1 MLRRTAH
8 FFSWIF
14 QPLLMPIYGA
24 LLFLNL
30 PFYAFSLLPSA
41 VKWYVISCNLLFT
54 FFMPV
59 FIILLMKRF
68 NMISNLTLENRED
81 RKYPILFT
89 AVFYISNY
97 YFLKKVNLPAPYLFF
112 LLAGMFSLISTL
124 FITNYWK
131 ISMHMT
137 GIGGLCGSLLLC
149 SIAWPIDIRWMLA
162 GVFLIAGIIG
172 SSRLILNAHT
182 PAQVGAGFFAGLLP
196 QLAILLIYLR

>member
-68 NMISNLTLENRED
+68 NMISTLTLENRED

-137 GIGGLCGSLLLC
+137 GIGGLCGSFMLL
-149 SIAWPIDIRWMLA
+149 SFIWPIDLR
-162 GVFLIAGIIG
+162 LIIAALFIVAGIVG
-172 SSRLILNAHT
+172 SSRLILNVHT
-182 PAQVGAGFFAGLLP
+182 PAQVAAGFAAGFTPQISLL
-196 QLAILLIYLR
+196 LLI

>member
-68 NMISNLTLENRED
+68 NMISTLTLENRED

-137 GIGGLCGSLLLC
+137 GIGGLCGSFMLL
-149 SIAWPIDIRWMLA
+149 SFIWPIDLRLIIAAL
-162 GVFLIAGIIG
+162 FLVAGIVG
-172 SSRLILNAHT
+172 SSRLILNVHT
-182 PAQVGAGFFAGLLP
+182 PAQVAAGFAAGFAPQISLL
-196 QLAILLIYLR
+196 LML

>member
-68 NMISNLTLENRED
+68 NIISTLTLENRED

-112 LLAGMFSLISTL
+112 LLAGMFSMISTL

-137 GIGGLCGSLLLC
+137 GIGGLCGSFMLL
-149 SIAWPIDIRWMLA
+149 SFIWPIDLRLIIAAL
-162 GVFLIAGIIG
+162 FLVAGIVG
-172 SSRLILNAHT
+172 SSRLILNVHT
-182 PAQVGAGFFAGLLP
+182 PAQVAAGFAAGFAPQISLL
-196 QLAILLIYLR
+196 LML

>member
-59 FIILLMKRF
+59 FIILLMKRL
-68 NMISNLTLENRED
+68 NMISTLTLENRED

-137 GIGGLCGSLLLC
+137 GIGGLCGSFMLL
-149 SIAWPIDIRWMLA
+149 SFIWPIDLRLIIAAL
-162 GVFLIAGIIG
+162 FLVAGIVG
-172 SSRLILNAHT
+172 SSRLILNVHT
-182 PAQVGAGFFAGLLP
+182 PAQVAAGFAAGFAPQISLL
-196 QLAILLIYLR
+196 LLL

>member
-68 NMISNLTLENRED
+68 NMISTLTLENRED

-137 GIGGLCGSLLLC
+137 GIGGLCGSFMLL
-149 SIAWPIDIRWMLA
+149 SFIWPIDLR
-162 GVFLIAGIIG
+162 LIIAALFIVAGIVG
-172 SSRLILNAHT
+172 SSRLILNVHT
-182 PAQVGAGFFAGLLP
+182 PAQVAAGFAAGFTPQISLL
-196 QLAILLIYLR
+196 LML

>member
-30 PFYAFSLLPSA
+30 PFYAYSLLPSA

-68 NMISNLTLENRED
+68 NMISTLTLENRED

-137 GIGGLCGSLLLC
+137 GIGGLCGSFMLL
-149 SIAWPIDIRWMLA
+149 SFIWPIDLRLIIAAL
-162 GVFLIAGIIG
+162 FLVAGIVG
-172 SSRLILNAHT
+172 SSRLILNVHT
-182 PAQVGAGFFAGLLP
+182 PAQVAAGFAAGFSPQISLL
-196 QLAILLIYLR
+196 LML

>member
-59 FIILLMKRF
+59 FIILLMKRL
-68 NMISNLTLENRED
+68 NMISTLTLENRED

-137 GIGGLCGSLLLC
+137 GIGGLCGSFMLL
-149 SIAWPIDIRWMLA
+149 SFIWPIDLRLIIAAL
-162 GVFLIAGIIG
+162 FLVAGIVG
-172 SSRLILNAHT
+172 SSRLILNVHT
-182 PAQVGAGFFAGLLP
+182 PAQVAAGFAAGFAPQISLL
-196 QLAILLIYLR
+196 LML

>member
-68 NMISNLTLENRED
+68 NMISTLTLENRED

-137 GIGGLCGSLLLC
+137 GIGGLCGSFMLL
-149 SIAWPIDIRWMLA
+149 SFIWPIDLRLIIAAL
-162 GVFLIAGIIG
+162 FLVAGIVG
-172 SSRLILNAHT
+172 SSRLILNVHT
-182 PAQVGAGFFAGLLP
+182 PAQVAAGFAAGFVPQISLL
-196 QLAILLIYLR
+196 LML

>member
-1 MLRRTAH
+1 MLKSAAH

-14 QPLLMPIYGA
+14 QPLLMPLYGA
-24 LLFLNL
+24 VLFLNL
-30 PFYAFSLLPSA
+30 PFYAFSLLPEA

-59 FIILLMKRF
+59 FIIMLMKRF
-68 NMISNLTLENRED
+68 NMISSVTLENRED

-137 GIGGLCGSLLLC
+137 GIGGLCGSFMLL
-149 SIAWPIDIRWMLA
+149 SFIWPIDLRLIIAAL
-162 GVFLIAGIIG
+162 FLVAGIVG
-172 SSRLILNAHT
+172 SSRLILNVHT
-182 PAQVGAGFFAGLLP
+182 PAQVAAGFAAGFAPQISLL
-196 QLAILLIYLR
+196 LML

>member
-1 MLRRTAH
+1 MYRSSAH

-14 QPLLMPIYGA
+14 QPLLMPLYGA
-24 LLFLNL
+24 VLFLNL
-30 PFYAFSLLPSA
+30 PFYAFSLLPDA

-68 NMISNLTLENRED
+68 NMISSITLDDRED

-97 YFLKKVNLPAPYLFF
+97 YFLKKVHLPAPYLFF
-112 LLAGMFSLISTL
+112 LLAGMFSLLSTL

-137 GIGGLCGSLLLC
+137 GIGGLCGSFMLL
-149 SIAWPIDIRWMLA
+149 SFIWPIDLRLIIAAL
-162 GVFLIAGIIG
+162 FLVAGIVG
-172 SSRLILNAHT
+172 SSRLILDVHT
-182 PAQVGAGFFAGLLP
+182 PAQVAAGFAAGFVP
-196 QLAILLIYLR
+196 QLVILLLS

>member
-14 QPLLMPIYGA
+14 QPLLMPLYGA
-24 LLFLNL
+24 VLFLNL

-68 NMISNLTLENRED
+68 NMISTLTLENRED

-137 GIGGLCGSLLLC
+137 GIGGLCGSFMLL
-149 SIAWPIDIRWMLA
+149 SFIWPIDLRLIIAAL
-162 GVFLIAGIIG
+162 FLVAGIVG
-172 SSRLILNAHT
+172 SSRLILNVHT
-182 PAQVGAGFFAGLLP
+182 PAQVAAGFAAGFSPQISLL
-196 QLAILLIYLR
+196 LML

>member
-1 MLRRTAH
+1 MLQRTAH

-14 QPLLMPIYGA
+14 QPLLMPLYGA
-24 LLFLNL
+24 ILFLNL
-30 PFYAFSLLPSA
+30 PFYAFSLLPEA

-59 FIILLMKRF
+59 FIIMLMKRL
-68 NMISNLTLENRED
+68 NMIRSVTLDNRED
-81 RKYPILFT
+81 RKFPILFT

-97 YFLKKVNLPAPYLFF
+97 YFLKKVHLPSPYLFF

-137 GIGGLCGSLLLC
+137 GIGGLCGSFLLL
-149 SIAWPIDIRWMLA
+149 SIIWPIDLRLILA
-162 GVFLIAGIIG
+162 ALFLVAGIIG
-172 SSRLILNAHT
+172 SARLILDVHT
-182 PAQVGAGFFAGLLP
+182 PAQVAAGFFAGFAPQISLL
-196 QLAILLIYLR
+196 LLL

>member
-1 MLRRTAH
+1 MLQRTAH

-14 QPLLMPIYGA
+14 QPLLMPLYGA
-24 LLFLNL
+24 VIFLNL
-30 PFYAFSLLPSA
+30 PFYAFSLLPEA

-59 FIILLMKRF
+59 FIIMLMKRF
-68 NMISNLTLENRED
+68 NMISSVTLENRED

-97 YFLKKVNLPAPYLFF
+97 YFLKKVHLPAPYLFF

-137 GIGGLCGSLLLC
+137 GIGGLCGSFLLL
-149 SIAWPIDIRWMLA
+149 SVIWPIDVRLILA
-162 GVFLIAGIIG
+162 TLFLVAGITG
-172 SSRLILNAHT
+172 TARLILNVHS
-182 PAQVGAGFFAGLLP
+182 PAQVTAGFFAGFLP
-196 QLAILLIYLR
+196 QVSLFLLI

>member
-1 MLRRTAH
+1 MLRSAAH

-14 QPLLMPIYGA
+14 QPLLMPLYGA
-24 LLFLNL
+24 ILFLNL
-30 PFYAFSLLPSA
+30 PFYAFSLLPVA
-41 VKWYVISCNLLFT
+41 VKWYMISCNLLFT

-68 NMISNLTLENRED
+68 NMISTITLENRED

-97 YFLKKVNLPAPYLFF
+97 YFLKKVHLPSPYLFF

-137 GIGGLCGSLLLC
+137 GIGGLCGSFLLL
-149 SIAWPIDIRWMLA
+149 SIIWPIDLRLILA
-162 GVFLIAGIIG
+162 ALFLVAGIIG
-172 SSRLILNAHT
+172 SARLILDVHT
-182 PAQVGAGFFAGLLP
+182 PAQVAAGFFAGFAPQISLL
-196 QLAILLIYLR
+196 LLL

>member
-14 QPLLMPIYGA
+14 QPLLMPLYGA
-24 LLFLNL
+24 VLFLNL

-68 NMISNLTLENRED
+68 NMISTLTLENRED

-137 GIGGLCGSLLLC
+137 GIGGLCGSFMLL
-149 SIAWPIDIRWMLA
+149 SFIWPIDLRLIIAAL
-162 GVFLIAGIIG
+162 FLVAGIVG
-172 SSRLILNAHT
+172 SSRLILNVHT
-182 PAQVGAGFFAGLLP
+182 PAQVAAGFAAGFAPQISLL
-196 QLAILLIYLR
+196 LML

>member
-1 MLRRTAH
+1 MLRSAAH

-14 QPLLMPIYGA
+14 QPLLMPLYGA
-24 LLFLNL
+24 VLFLNL

-68 NMISNLTLENRED
+68 NMISTLTLENRED

-137 GIGGLCGSLLLC
+137 GIGGLCGSFMLL
-149 SIAWPIDIRWMLA
+149 SFIWPIDLRLIIAAL
-162 GVFLIAGIIG
+162 FLVAGIVG
-172 SSRLILNAHT
+172 SSRLILNVHT
-182 PAQVGAGFFAGLLP
+182 PAQVAAGFAAGFSPQISLL
-196 QLAILLIYLR
+196 LML

>member
-68 NMISNLTLENRED
+68 NMISTLTLENRED

-137 GIGGLCGSLLLC
+137 GIGGLCGSFMLL
-149 SIAWPIDIRWMLA
+149 SFIWPIDLRLIIAAL
-162 GVFLIAGIIG
+162 FLVAGIVG
-172 SSRLILNAHT
+172 SSRLILNVHT
-182 PAQVGAGFFAGLLP
+182 PAQVAAGFAAGFSPQISLL
-196 QLAILLIYLR
+196 LML

>member
-1 MLRRTAH
+1 M
-8 FFSWIF
+8 
-14 QPLLMPIYGA
+14 PLYGA
-24 LLFLNL
+24 ILFLNL
-30 PFYAFSLLPSA
+30 PFYAFSLLPDA

-68 NMISNLTLENRED
+68 NMIGSVTLENRED

-97 YFLKKVNLPAPYLFF
+97 YFLKKVHLPAPYIFF

-137 GIGGLCGSLLLC
+137 GIGGLCGSFMLL
-149 SIAWPIDIRWMLA
+149 SFIWPIDLRLIIAAL
-162 GVFLIAGIIG
+162 FLVAGIVG
-172 SSRLILNAHT
+172 SSRLILNVHT
-182 PAQVGAGFFAGLLP
+182 PAQVAAGFAAGFAPQISLL
-196 QLAILLIYLR
+196 LML

>member
-68 NMISNLTLENRED
+68 NMISTLTLENRED

-137 GIGGLCGSLLLC
+137 GIGGLCGSFMLL
-149 SIAWPIDIRWMLA
+149 SFIWPIDLRLIIAAL
-162 GVFLIAGIIG
+162 FLVAGIVG
-172 SSRLILNAHT
+172 SSRLILNVHT
-182 PAQVGAGFFAGLLP
+182 PGQVAAGFAAGFAPQISLL
-196 QLAILLIYLR
+196 LLL